1 MEISLSI
8 KIFKNVC
15 NLPLRT
21 IGTWVSPKI
30 SWKLEIVLTW
40 GQRQVVLHPN
50 VVIFGK
56 MTAFGPVKPCGPERV
71 KIALSTTVKIWS
83 GQSQQKEKWM
93 ISEWW
98 QEKKNKSIHSK

>member
-1 MEISLSI
+1 MINLINARIAFKVEISLSI

-30 SWKLEIVLTW
+30 SWKLEVVLTW
-40 GQRQVVLHPN
+40 GQRQVVLHPK

-56 MTAFGPVKPCGPERV
+56 MTAFEPVKT
-71 KIALSTTVKIWS
+71 LWS
-83 GQSQQKEKWM
+83 
-93 ISEWW
+93 
-98 QEKKNKSIHSK
+98 